1 MASAGKN
8 QPTPNRSRTGQ
19 GGAPGGAASG
29 QRQRTAQGASHATP
43 NQRQRTGQRP
53 GSSVKRQASGRSK
66 PNVHR
71 NVHIKQEDPAIWD
84 HFRARTVQGTSIY
97 IGKNTII
104 GPGVNI
110 IAEKGTITIG
120 DNNIISEGTLII
132 NKAKEELVIGNGNVF
147 ECGAR
152 IEAAKI
158 NDYNVFGA
166 KCHVMSGALIGT
178 GCVICPRVMI
188 IAKKRVRDC
197 MVVFGDNMVHEQPL
211 MKKRNRAYI
220 DQMVKVLRLKFKEIK
235 QKSSKGKPSSRST
248 HGSSDRSRG
257 TASSRQRASPGG
269 ATGSLRTRQ
278 QPGASASG
286 KRTVSFASKSRPEVP
301 VSRNGAQGAKK

>member
-1 MASAGKN
+1 MG
-8 QPTPNRSRTGQ
+8 
-19 GGAPGGAASG
+19 
-29 QRQRTAQGASHATP
+29 
-43 NQRQRTGQRP
+43 
-53 GSSVKRQASGRSK
+53 
-66 PNVHR
+66 
-71 NVHIKQEDPAIWD
+71 HIKQEDPAIWE
-84 HFRARTVQGTSIY
+84 HFRARTVQGTKIF

-110 IAEKGTITIG
+110 IAEKGSIVIG

-132 NKAKEELVIGNGNVF
+132 NKSTEELVIGNGNVF

-188 IAKKRVRDC
+188 IAKKRIRDC

-220 DQMVKVLRLKFKEIK
+220 DQMVKVLRAKFKEIK
-235 QKSSKGKPSSRST
+235 QKPSSRAKGGKP
-248 HGSSDRSRG
+248 GSSSGSRQARGAMRSRQ
-257 TASSRQRASPGG
+257 TGG
-269 ATGSLRTRQ
+269 AAK
-278 QPGASASG
+278 GAAAGQSG
-286 KRTVSFASKSRPEVP
+286 RKGVSFATKSRPEVP
-301 VSRNGAQGAKK
+301 VNADKK

>member
-1 MASAGKN
+1 M
-8 QPTPNRSRTGQ
+8 
-19 GGAPGGAASG
+19 GGT
-29 QRQRTAQGASHATP
+29 Q
-43 NQRQRTGQRP
+43 
-53 GSSVKRQASGRSK
+53 
-66 PNVHR
+66 
-71 NVHIKQEDPAIWD
+71 I
-84 HFRARTVQGTSIY
+84 F

-120 DNNIISEGTLII
+120 DNNIISEGSLII
-132 NKAKEELVIGNGNVF
+132 NKSTEELVIGNGNVF

-166 KCHVMSGALIGT
+166 KCHVMSGAMIGT

-188 IAKKRVRDC
+188 IAKKRIRDC

-220 DQMVKVLRLKFKEIK
+220 DQMVKVLRAKFKEIK
-235 QKSSKGKPSSRST
+235 KKPPAGRTPSRSSRKPT
-248 HGSSDRSRG
+248 DGKGG
-257 TASSRQRASPGG
+257 TPQNPKVAFAN
-269 ATGSLRTRQ
+269 AT
-278 QPGASASG
+278 
-286 KRTVSFASKSRPEVP
+286 KSRPEVP
-301 VSRNGAQGAKK
+301 VKRPTDKFNQSMYKSYKKG

>member
-1 MASAGKN
+1 MSTSAKK
-8 QPTPNRSRTGQ
+8 PT
-19 GGAPGGAASG
+19 
-29 QRQRTAQGASHATP
+29 GASSSSHRGATP
-43 NQRQRTGQRP
+43 HRTPASRGH
-53 GSSVKRQASGRSK
+53 GSLRRQASGRSK
-66 PNVHR
+66 RDNVHR
-71 NVHIKQEDPAIWD
+71 NVHIKQEDPAIWE

-132 NKAKEELVIGNGNVF
+132 NKAKEELIIGNGNVF

-188 IAKKRVRDC
+188 IAKKRIRDC

-220 DQMVKVLRLKFKEIK
+220 DQMVKVLRAKFKEIK
-235 QKSSKGKPSSRST
+235 KTPSKSKG
-248 HGSSDRSRG
+248 
-257 TASSRQRASPGG
+257 ASSA
-269 ATGSLRTRQ
+269 
-278 QPGASASG
+278 
-286 KRTVSFASKSRPEVP
+286 
-301 VSRNGAQGAKK
+301 

>member
-1 MASAGKN
+1 MATK
-8 QPTPNRSRTGQ
+8 TPAETAPQSKSTPQTGT
-19 GGAPGGAASG
+19 
-29 QRQRTAQGASHATP
+29 RQRLSTKD
-43 NQRQRTGQRP
+43 RL
-53 GSSVKRQASGRSK
+53 KRQASSRTEQDK
-66 PNVHR
+66 IHR
-71 NVHIKQEDPAIWD
+71 NVHIKQEDPAIWE
-84 HFRARTVQGTSIY
+84 HFRARTVAGTKIF

-132 NKAKEELVIGNGNVF
+132 NKAKEELIIGNGNVF

-188 IAKKRVRDC
+188 
-197 MVVFGDNMVHEQPL
+197 
-211 MKKRNRAYI
+211 
-220 DQMVKVLRLKFKEIK
+220 
-235 QKSSKGKPSSRST
+235 T
-248 HGSSDRSRG
+248 
-257 TASSRQRASPGG
+257 
-269 ATGSLRTRQ
+269 
-278 QPGASASG
+278 
-286 KRTVSFASKSRPEVP
+286 
-301 VSRNGAQGAKK
+301 